1 MHKIINV
8 IKNNDP
14 LLWSIISVIVVCCGI
29 FIYQDYQSYEKQ
41 IEEQKKLQ
49 QLLRDEYRNQIMQE
63 LNRIKPR
70 HPSLKNIPRT
80 YIL

>member
-1 MHKIINV
+1 MHKLINII
-8 IKNNDP
+8 KTKDP
-14 LLWSIISVIVVCCGI
+14 VLWSIISVIVVCCGI

-63 LNRIKPR
+63 LNRRNPR
-70 HPSLKNIPRT
+70 HPSLKDIPRT